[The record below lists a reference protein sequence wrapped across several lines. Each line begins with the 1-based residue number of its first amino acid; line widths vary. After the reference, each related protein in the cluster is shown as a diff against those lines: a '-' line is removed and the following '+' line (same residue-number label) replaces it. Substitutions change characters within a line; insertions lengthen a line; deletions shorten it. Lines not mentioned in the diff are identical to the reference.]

1 MTSDVPMNVMQRIAS
16 LACIRC
22 HATHAVSVIVNGCPA
37 CASEAPSNL
46 RVAYRPELRTR
57 WRFGRDAH
65 PGSTLWRFADML
77 PVAAKDAISLGEGGT
92 PLVDAPRMAAR
103 LGLDRLLIKDETRNP
118 TWSYKDRL
126 STVAVSAARQF
137 GARVLAT
144 SSSGNA
150 GASLAAYAAR
160 AGLPCV
166 VLTMADTAG
175 PMLAQIRKYG
185 AAVVPLADKADRWPM
200 LAEGVRR
207 YGWFATSP
215 YAAPVVG
222 SHPIGIEGYKTLAY
236 EIVEQLGG
244 LAPDWCAMPICYGDA
259 LAGLWQG
266 FCDLKETGVIDR
278 LPRLIAA
285 EAYGSLA
292 ATLRVGGDR
301 MVDKVAPFQTLALSI
316 GATQSAFQ
324 ALQALRQSNG
334 CAVPLGNDGLAAM
347 QEELAAREGL
357 FAELSSVMPLLA
369 VRKLRAEGTIASG
382 ETVVAVVTASG
393 LKDLDRS
400 TTGLE
405 PANAVAG
412 SFDAVVQFLREQC
425 RFDPA
430 EPALPRE

>member
-1 MTSDVPMNVMQRIAS
+1 MQRIAS
-16 LACIRC
+16 LVCIRC
-22 HATHAVSVIVNGCPA
+22 HAAYAVGATANGCPA
-37 CASEAPSNL
+37 CAASAPSNL
-46 RVAYRPELRTR
+46 RVAYTPEARAR

-65 PGSTLWRFADML
+65 AGSSLWRFADML
-77 PVAAKDAISLGEGGT
+77 PVAAADAVSLGEGGT

-103 LGLDRLLIKDETRNP
+103 LGLDRFLIKDETRNP

-137 GARVLAT
+137 GARVMAT

-166 VLTMADTAG
+166 VLTMAGTAG

-200 LAEGVRR
+200 LGEGVRR
-207 YGWFATSP
+207 FGWFATSP

-236 EIVEQLGG
+236 EIVEQLGT
-244 LAPDWCAMPICYGDA
+244 APDWCAMPVCYGDA
-259 LAGLWQG
+259 MAGLWQG
-266 FCDLKETGVIDR
+266 FRDLQEMGAIDR
-278 LPRLIAA
+278 LPCLIAA
-285 EAYGSLA
+285 EAYGSLVA
-292 ATLRVGGDR
+292 ALSEGGDR
-301 MVDKVAPFQTLALSI
+301 IPDKVAAFQTLALSI

-324 ALQALRQSNG
+324 ALQALRQSGG
-334 CAVPLGNDGLAAM
+334 CAVALGNDGLVAM
-347 QEELAAREGL
+347 QEELAATEGL

-369 VRKLRAEGTIASG
+369 VSKLRAEGTIAAG
-382 ETVVAVVTASG
+382 DTVVAIATASG

-400 TTGLE
+400 TTGVE
-405 PANAVAG
+405 PQEGVAG
-412 SFDAVVQFLREQC
+412 SFDAVVRFLREQC

-430 EPALPRE
+430 DPELPGR